1 MPGRTDM
8 NKLLSEAEFRNR
20 EYMIT
25 HLSYDREMEFYQ
37 SVKMGNIEETQRLF
51 KPLSSEGLGK
61 LSEDSLRNLK
71 YHLIITIAF
80 ITRYCIEGGLNM
92 EEAYNLSDI
101 YIRRV
106 DECVTVK
113 EVDSIHREVVDT
125 YVHKMNKLH
134 QNRAFSRPIIVCID
148 YIYDNLHSK
157 ILLDDLADI
166 TGLSAP
172 YLSKLFHKETGMT
185 IKQYILGKKVEAAEN
200 LLKFSDYPC
209 SDISQ
214 YLGFGTESHFICVFK
229 GFTKTTP
236 KEYSERFL
244 RTSWGDRSA
253 AEKKQSRKQKDTSQN
268 PDK

>member
-1 MPGRTDM
+1 MASDM
-8 NKLLSEAEFRNR
+8 AKLLSETEFRNR

-37 SVKMGNIEETQRLF
+37 SIKMGNVEEAKRLF
-51 KPLSSEGLGK
+51 KPLESEGLGK
-61 LSEDSLRNLK
+61 LSEDPLRNIK
-71 YHLIITIAF
+71 YHLIITVAF
-80 ITRYCIEGGLNM
+80 ITRYCIEGGLPM

-101 YIRRV
+101 YIQRI
-106 DECVTVK
+106 DLCGSQK
-113 EVDSIHREVVDT
+113 EVDEIHREVVGT
-125 YVHKMNKLH
+125 YAERMNKLH
-134 QNRAFSRPIIVCID
+134 KKRVLSRPVVVCID

-157 ILLDDLADI
+157 VTLDDLADI

-172 YLSKLFHKETGMT
+172 YLSKLFHKETGTT

-229 GFTKTTP
+229 SFTKITP
-236 KEYSERFL
+236 GEYRERFY
-244 RTSWGDRSA
+244 RTRWGDRHGSRA
-253 AEKKQSRKQKDTSQN
+253 ADPSDI
-268 PDK
+268 